1 MGLFAILNVTL
12 VTLSDELLLVL
23 AFFRSAHLS
32 CQNTLLYFSV
42 PNTYL
47 HKQSRYLL
55 FGSAMLGLN
64 TYSWIFPWYFANV
77 LCHLS
82 SRFTLVFIY
91 TSDSNVSSQTFH
103 MTYFPWFSPPFLQT
117 SLEYSEFLQNVHA
130 NSGLWF
136 SCKPV
141 SLVFL
146 PKPLTHLCWFWSCHL
161 NLKWALDYW
170 PERMRSFHTS
180 YRLFTAFGE
189 NSSGES
195 KQRSYPTGP
204 SFGFVCVICRQVFRY
219 QMALKP
225 ILLKL

>member
-117 SLEYSEFLQNVHA
+117 LPPTLPPTLTSCSLLLLLLPLA
-130 NSGLWF
+130 
-136 SCKPV
+136 SCCLLLLLLLFPHVDV
-141 SLVFL
+141 S
-146 PKPLTHLCWFWSCHL
+146 
-161 NLKWALDYW
+161 
-170 PERMRSFHTS
+170 
-180 YRLFTAFGE
+180 
-189 NSSGES
+189 SSS
-195 KQRSYPTGP
+195 S
-204 SFGFVCVICRQVFRY
+204 SS
-219 QMALKP
+219 
-225 ILLKL
+225 